1 MADAAAEEDVKTP
14 APRVSVVS
22 IKMVII
28 IGVAALLLGLGVAFA
43 LFKMTSGDGAKAK
56 AKAKVEAEGEGHDAA
71 NQPAEGETKLG
82 AIKMNSPGVIVDM
95 EPFIVNLADA
105 QEVRYLKITIK
116 LELESQ
122 EASLQLA
129 GRNAQMRDLI
139 LVLLSSKDSAAIRTT
154 QGKFQLR
161 DEITQRVNGLL
172 SKPAVRT
179 VYFTDFVVQ

>member
-1 MADAAAEEDVKTP
+1 MADAAAAEEVKP
-14 APRVSVVS
+14 PVPRVAVVS

-28 IGVAALLLGLGVAFA
+28 IGAAALLLGLGVAFA
-43 LFKMTSGDGAKAK
+43 LFKMTSGGDGAKAK
-56 AKAKVEAEGEGHDAA
+56 AEGESHDEAA
-71 NQPAEGETKLG
+71 SKPAEGETKSG
-82 AIKMNSPGVIVDM
+82 AVKGNGPGVIFDM
-95 EPFIVNLADA
+95 EPFIINLADV
-105 QEVRYLKITIK
+105 QEVRYLKITMK

-172 SKPAVRT
+172 PKPAVRT

>member
-56 AKAKVEAEGEGHDAA
+56 AKVEGEGEGHDAA

>member
-43 LFKMTSGDGAKAK
+43 LFKMTSGDGAK

>member
-1 MADAAAEEDVKTP
+1 MADAPAADEDVKAP
-14 APRVSVVS
+14 APRVAVVS

-28 IGVAALLLGLGVAFA
+28 IGAAALLLGLGVAFA

-56 AKAKVEAEGEGHDAA
+56 SEAKAEGESHDAA
-71 NQPAEGETKLG
+71 NQSAEGETKAG
-82 AIKMNSPGVIVDM
+82 AVKGNGPGVIVDM
-95 EPFIVNLADA
+95 EPFIINLADV

-116 LELESQ
+116 LEVESQ